1 MVRVIV
7 MDLSKAF
14 DTLNHNLLFCNL
26 KSYGFD
32 TNALIFIQSYFSNT
46 YQRTKLG
53 GKFNISVSQGS
64 ILGPFFFNIFI
75 NDLFL
80 FIETTTLYNYA
91 DDNTMYSS
99 DKNGNIVISK
109 FRHDFAII
117 SDWLHENYM
126 VLNTDKC
133 HFLTVG
139 FNEPFPDDSF
149 DNTTIEN
156 VTAEKILGIVIDNKL
171 SFKSHLKVYK
181 VYKYLNGLPRTD
193 K

>member
-1 MVRVIV
+1 
-7 MDLSKAF
+7 
-14 DTLNHNLLFCNL
+14 
-26 KSYGFD
+26 
-32 TNALIFIQSYFSNT
+32 
-46 YQRTKLG
+46 
-53 GKFNISVSQGS
+53 
-64 ILGPFFFNIFI
+64 
-75 NDLFL
+75 
-80 FIETTTLYNYA
+80 
-91 DDNTMYSS
+91 
-99 DKNGNIVISK
+99 
-109 FRHDFAII
+109 
-117 SDWLHENYM
+117 M

-139 FNEPFPDDSF
+139 FNDPFPDFSF